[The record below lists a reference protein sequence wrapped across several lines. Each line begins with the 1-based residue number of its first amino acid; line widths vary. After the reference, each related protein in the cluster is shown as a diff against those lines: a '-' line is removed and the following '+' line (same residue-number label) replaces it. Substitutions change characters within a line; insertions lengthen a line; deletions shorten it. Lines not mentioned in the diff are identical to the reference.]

1 MFAEGAFR
9 EAESSSLMTNPV
21 AAAETRPLAGR
32 LTPLLVAA
40 ACLLGA
46 NGVAVTMISVRAKSE
61 GMSDAMVGLL
71 GSFYFGGMILGV
83 LLTPFLIA
91 RAGHIRV
98 FSTLAA
104 ISAIAVLSIAF
115 TPAGWGWMLVR
126 LIGGAAFCGTTMVL
140 ESWLNSIATN
150 SSRGRILSVYRI
162 VDMTAVMGSQF
173 LLPAFGALG
182 PDILI
187 VLAILFCLA
196 LVPISLTSERNPQA
210 PPARLIDPLML
221 WRVSPVA
228 LVAALTI
235 GLTNGAFRMVGPI
248 YVEAIG
254 LGIETVAAFV
264 AIWVFAGAVF
274 QYPAG
279 WLSDRFDRRA
289 VLGIFT
295 VGAGLACLY
304 VSGASNRL
312 ELFTGVFFFG
322 GFALPLYSLCA
333 AHANDHAEPGQF
345 VDVVAGLTL
354 AYGVGAMAGPFL
366 ASLVMEGFGPSAF
379 FVYTATLH
387 LSLVVFVLARILSRD
402 AVPAGRRHRFVWL
415 LRTSPMIFR
424 LARGDRSDEGDPPA
438 KS

>member
-1 MFAEGAFR
+1 MTQPAQAEI
-9 EAESSSLMTNPV
+9 
-21 AAAETRPLAGR
+21 TRPLAGR

-46 NGVAVTMISVRAKSE
+46 NGVAVTMISVRAKTE
-61 GMSDAMVGLL
+61 GLSDAMVGLL

-104 ISAIAVLSIAF
+104 ISAIAVLAISF
-115 TPAGWGWMLVR
+115 TPAGWGWMLIR
-126 LIGGAAFCGTTMVL
+126 LVGGAAFCGTTMVL
-140 ESWLNSIATN
+140 ESWLNSIASN
-150 SSRGRILSVYRI
+150 ASRGRILSVYRI

-173 LLPAFGALG
+173 LLPAFGPLG

-228 LVAALTI
+228 LVTALTI

-248 YVEAIG
+248 YVDEVG
-254 LGIETVAAFV
+254 LGLETVAAFI

-274 QYPAG
+274 QFPAG
-279 WLSDRFDRRA
+279 WLSDRFDRRV
-289 VLGIFT
+289 VLSVFT
-295 VGAGLACLY
+295 VGAGLSCLFI
-304 VSGASNRL
+304 SGSSGRF
-312 ELFTGVFFFG
+312 ELFAGVFLFG

-366 ASLVMEGFGPSAF
+366 ASVVMAGYGASAF
-379 FVYTATLH
+379 FVYTASLH
-387 LSLVVFVLARILSRD
+387 LLLVVFILARIFVRE
-402 AVPAGRRHRFVWL
+402 AVPADRRHRFVWL

-424 LARGDRSDEGDPPA
+424 LARNDRPEDDRPPD
-438 KS
+438 K

>member
-1 MFAEGAFR
+1 
-9 EAESSSLMTNPV
+9 MTQPAPAV
-21 AAAETRPLAGR
+21 ATRPLAGR

-46 NGVAVTMISVRAKSE
+46 NGVAVTMISVRAKTE
-61 GMSDAMVGLL
+61 GLSDAMVGLL

-104 ISAIAVLSIAF
+104 ISAIAVLAISF
-115 TPAGWGWMLVR
+115 TPAGWGWMLIR
-126 LIGGAAFCGTTMVL
+126 LVGGAAFCGTTMVL
-140 ESWLNSIATN
+140 ESWLNSIASN
-150 SSRGRILSVYRI
+150 ASRGRILSVYRI

-173 LLPAFGALG
+173 LLPAFGPLG

-228 LVAALTI
+228 LVTALTI

-248 YVEAIG
+248 YVDEVG
-254 LGIETVAAFV
+254 LGLETVAAFI

-274 QYPAG
+274 QFPAG
-279 WLSDRFDRRA
+279 WLSDRFDRRV
-289 VLGIFT
+289 VLSVFT
-295 VGAGLACLY
+295 VGAGLSCLFI
-304 VSGASNRL
+304 SGSSGRF
-312 ELFTGVFFFG
+312 ELFAGVFLFG

-366 ASLVMEGFGPSAF
+366 ASVVMAGYGASAF
-379 FVYTATLH
+379 FVYTASLH
-387 LSLVVFVLARILSRD
+387 LLLVVFILVRIFVRE
-402 AVPAGRRHRFVWL
+402 AVPADRRHRFVWL

-424 LARGDRSDEGDPPA
+424 LARNDRPEDERPPD
-438 KS
+438 K

>member
-1 MFAEGAFR
+1 
-9 EAESSSLMTNPV
+9 MTHPDS
-21 AAAETRPLAGR
+21 AAAPRPLAGR

-61 GMSDAMVGLL
+61 GLSDAMIGLL

-104 ISAIAVLSIAF
+104 ISAISILAIAF
-115 TPAGWGWMLVR
+115 TPAGWGWMLIR
-126 LIGGAAFCGTTMVL
+126 LVGGAAFCGTTMVL
-140 ESWLNSIATN
+140 ESWLNSIASN
-150 SSRGRILSVYRI
+150 ASRGRILSVYRI

-173 LLPAFGALG
+173 LLPALGPLG

-228 LVAALTI
+228 LVTALTI

-248 YVEAIG
+248 YVDEVG
-254 LGIETVAAFV
+254 LGLETVAAFI

-274 QYPAG
+274 QFPAG
-279 WLSDRFDRRA
+279 WLSDRFDRRI
-289 VLGIFT
+289 VLGVFT
-295 VGAGLACLY
+295 VGAGLSCLFI
-304 VSGASNRL
+304 SGSSGRL
-312 ELFTGVFFFG
+312 ELFTGVFLFG

-366 ASLVMEGFGPSAF
+366 ASVVMASFGAASF
-379 FVYTATLH
+379 FLYTATLH
-387 LSLVVFVLARILSRD
+387 LLLVVFVLARILSRD
-402 AVPAGRRHRFVWL
+402 AVPASRRHRFVWL

-424 LARGDRSDEGDPPA
+424 LARNDRTEDGGPTE
-438 KS
+438 K

>member
-1 MFAEGAFR
+1 
-9 EAESSSLMTNPV
+9 MTHPV

-61 GMSDAMVGLL
+61 GMSDAMIGLL

-162 VDMTAVMGSQF
+162 VDMMVVMGSQF

-235 GLTNGAFRMVGPI
+235 GLTNGAFRMVGPV

-274 QYPAG
+274 QFPAG

-289 VLGIFT
+289 VLGVFT
-295 VGAGLACLY
+295 VGAGLACLFIA
-304 VSGASNRL
+304 GASSRL
-312 ELFTGVFFFG
+312 EMFAGVFLFG

-366 ASLVMEGFGPSAF
+366 ASLVMEGFGASAF

-424 LARGDRSDEGDPPA
+424 LARSDRPEDGEPPA

>member
-1 MFAEGAFR
+1 
-9 EAESSSLMTNPV
+9 MTQPAL
-21 AAAETRPLAGR
+21 AAATRPLAGR

-46 NGVAVTMISVRAKSE
+46 NGVAVTMISVRAKTE
-61 GMSDAMVGLL
+61 GLSDAMVGLL
-71 GSFYFGGMILGV
+71 GSFYFGGLILGV

-104 ISAIAVLSIAF
+104 ISAIAVLAIAF
-115 TPAGWGWMLVR
+115 TPAGWGWMLIR
-126 LIGGAAFCGTTMVL
+126 LVGGAAFCGTTMVL

-150 SSRGRILSVYRI
+150 ASRGRILSVYRI

-173 LLPAFGALG
+173 LLPAFGPLG
-182 PDILI
+182 ADILI
-187 VLAILFCLA
+187 VLAILYCLA

-228 LVAALTI
+228 LVTALTI

-248 YVEAIG
+248 YVEAVG
-254 LGIETVAAFV
+254 LGLETVAAFI

-274 QYPAG
+274 QFPAG
-279 WLSDRFDRRA
+279 WLSDRFDRRI
-289 VLGIFT
+289 VLSIFT
-295 VGAGLACLY
+295 VGAGLSCLFISES
-304 VSGASNRL
+304 SGRF
-312 ELFTGVFFFG
+312 ELFVGVFLFG

-354 AYGVGAMAGPFL
+354 AFGVGAMAGPFL
-366 ASLVMEGFGPSAF
+366 ASVVMAAYGAAAF
-379 FVYTATLH
+379 FLYTASLH
-387 LSLVVFVLARILSRD
+387 LLLVVFVFVRMLSRE
-402 AVPAGRRHRFVWL
+402 AVPAEQRHRFVWL

-424 LARGDRSDEGDPPA
+424 LARNDRPQDGGTRE
-438 KS
+438 K